1 MLTVCS
7 VRRARARGVGPS
19 VGLVLLAAVVGAVAP
34 TPVLADVP
42 PYSLVGTFS
51 APTGTWDVLPDG
63 RVIGLTGATFV
74 VESAPGAGDY
84 GALGS
89 VDPALISPFG
99 ATFIR
104 VSPDGS
110 RIAIGDNNFGP
121 SASVLLVN
129 AAALNLGGPAP
140 VASVAAANTEA
151 VWTSNS
157 TLFVSGFGSSPSVS
171 RIDADAL
178 TAALVVDN
186 VGSGSGGVASDGT
199 RLFVGVGF
207 DFGPAGG
214 DTGLVRAFDLASLGG
229 LASPPVEFDS
239 GAAVAD
245 ALSASS
251 LGFDALG
258 NLLVGGGDFF
268 AGSDDFGYAAVVDA
282 AAVAAALAGGPISP
296 DAAELRL
303 SPFGPGAFYSVRFNA
318 FTGELLVSD
327 GALIARYAVPA
338 PAAGAALALAGVF
351 AARRRRNG

>member
-1 MLTVCS
+1 MLTVFS
-7 VRRARARGVGPS
+7 VRRAHARGVGPS
-19 VGLVLLAAVVGAVAP
+19 VGVLLTAAGLSVVAS
-34 TPVLADVP
+34 TPALAGVP

-63 RVIGLTGATFV
+63 RVIGLTGGTFV

-84 GALGS
+84 GAIGS
-89 VDPALISPFG
+89 VDPTVISPFG

-104 VSPDGS
+104 VSPDGA

-121 SASVLLVN
+121 GASVLLVN

-140 VASVAAANTEA
+140 VASVAAANSEG

-171 RIDADAL
+171 RIDVEAL
-178 TAALVVDN
+178 TATLVVDN
-186 VGSGSGGVASDGT
+186 VASGSGGVASDGT

-207 DFGPAGG
+207 DVGPAGG

-229 LASPPVEFDS
+229 LHSPPVTFDS

-245 ALSASS
+245 VLSASS

-282 AAVAAALAGGPISP
+282 AAVAAALTGGPLAP

-338 PAAGAALALAGVF
+338 PGTGAALVLTGAF
-351 AARRRRNG
+351 AARRRRNA